1 MARIT
6 SKQDAIDFWEGKTA
20 KPQPVA
26 EQHSKK
32 TVKLMKEDGVFTILI
47 DGLEWKSFDTEDAAR
62 VAFNWLTK

>member
-1 MARIT
+1 MAKIT
-6 SKQDAIDFWEGKTA
+6 SREDANNFWNGKSQ
-20 KPQPVA
+20 PQPVA